1 MSFEF
6 RLLGGFEV
14 RVDRQPLPRLRYRT
28 GEWTLALLALRQDRP
43 VERAWLAAT
52 LWPDSDEPNGLFYL
66 RRCLT
71 DLRHALGAEATRLL
85 SPSPRTL
92 RLDLEGAWCDL
103 LLFDKDIASADT
115 AALEAATILYRGAL
129 LEGCRA
135 EWAIPERQARE
146 QSYLNALETLAA
158 NTAAAGDHA
167 ATIGYLRRVIAIEP
181 LRESAQRSLLQALA
195 AHGDYAAVT
204 EAYRAFRLYLHQ
216 ELHSQPDPETQ
227 ALYEWLRTER
237 IEATLRSST
246 PPTAPP
252 QEPVQCGRLPKRL
265 TSLIGRERELEEV
278 TILLRRYPLV
288 TLTGS
293 GGIGKTRLAIALAE
307 RVQGE
312 FSAGAWFIDLA
323 PVTEAE
329 GVGQAVA
336 SALEVRDEPRRPLLQ
351 TLQEA
356 LIGKTRLL
364 ILDNCEH
371 LIQPCALLAD
381 ALLQACPGLKILAT
395 SR

>member
-1 MSFEF
+1 MSFEI

-14 RVDRQPLPRLRYRT
+14 RVDGLPLPRLRYRT
-28 GEWTLALLALRQDRP
+28 GEWALALLALRQGRS
-43 VERAWLAAT
+43 VERAWLAAM
-52 LWPDSDEPNGLFYL
+52 LWPDSDESNGLFYL

-71 DLRHALGAEATRLL
+71 DLRHALGSEANRLL
-85 SPSPRTL
+85 SPTPRTL

-103 LLFDKDIASADT
+103 LQYDRDITSPE
-115 AALEAATILYRGAL
+115 AATLEAATNLYRGAL

-146 QSYLNALETLAA
+146 QTFLNALEALAA
-158 NTAAAGDHA
+158 RTAAADDHA
-167 ATIGYLRRVIAIEP
+167 AAIGYLRRVISIEP
-181 LRESAQRSLLQALA
+181 TRESAQRSLLQALA

-216 ELHSQPDPETQ
+216 ELHCQPDIEIQ
-227 ALYEWLRTER
+227 ALYERLRTER
-237 IEATLRSST
+237 IEATLRSS
-246 PPTAPP
+246 PASTASA
-252 QEPVQCGRLPKRL
+252 QEPTQRGRLPKRL
-265 TSLIGRERELEEV
+265 TSLIGREHELEEV
-278 TILLRRYPLV
+278 TFLLRRAALV

-307 RVQGE
+307 KLQGE